1 MSTEIVED
9 RYHPI
14 TLLYKI
20 YNKNENLIIFDI
32 GACEGES
39 SIFYSEHFP
48 NAKLYTFEPVP
59 SNFEL
64 IKKNTATYPSINA
77 FQLALSNENGTATF
91 HVSSGTPDNV
101 DKEDTSDYGNKSS
114 SLLAP
119 ELHTDTHKWLKF
131 ENKIEVKTQ
140 VLADFCEEKQIP
152 KIDFIHIDVQGA
164 ELMVFEGAKEF
175 IKNIDCIWMEVE
187 EVELY
192 KGQPLKP
199 DVEKFM
205 YQRGFFKVLDTT
217 NGQAGDQF
225 YARKDFFIAKK
236 GKMAFYNVNINM
248 AFSEKTK
255 TFKRTLLYRQASY
268 FKNRILQRLGLK
280 K

>member
-1 MSTEIVED
+1 MSKEVIED
-9 RYHPI
+9 MYHPI
-14 TLLYKI
+14 ALLYQI
-20 YNKNENLIIFDI
+20 YNKNEDLIIFDI

-64 IKKNTATYPSINA
+64 VKRNTASYPSINP
-77 FQLALSNENGTATF
+77 FQIALSNQNGTATF
-91 HVSSGTPDNV
+91 HVSSGTPNNIDEN
-101 DKEDTSDYGNKSS
+101 DKTDYGNKSS
-114 SLLAP
+114 SLLSP
-119 ELHTDTHKWLKF
+119 ELHTSTHKWLKF

-140 VLADFCEEKQIP
+140 ILSDFCKEKEIQ

-164 ELMVFEGAKEF
+164 ELMVFEGAHEF
-175 IKNIDCIWMEVE
+175 IKKIDCIWMEVE

-205 YQRGFFKVLDTT
+205 YERGFFKVLDTT

-225 YARKDFFIAKK
+225 YAQKEFFISKK
-236 GKMAFYNVNINM
+236 GQIAFYSVNINM
-248 AFSEKTK
+248 FFSEKMK
-255 TFKRTLLYRQASY
+255 EFRRTILYRQGSY
-268 FKNRILQRLGLK
+268 FATRILQRLGLK

>member
-1 MSTEIVED
+1 MSTESVED
-9 RYHPI
+9 IYHPI
-14 TLLYKI
+14 ALLYKI
-20 YNKNENLIIFDI
+20 YDKNEDLIIFDI

-39 SIFYSEHFP
+39 SIFYSEHFL

-64 IKKNTATYPSINA
+64 IKKNTASYSNINP
-77 FQLALSNENGTATF
+77 FQIALSDKNGTAIF
-91 HVSSGTPDNV
+91 HVSSGTPESI
-101 DKEDTSDYGNKSS
+101 DKDDETDYGNKSS
-114 SLLAP
+114 SLLSP
-119 ELHTDTHKWLKF
+119 ELHTSTHTWLKF

-140 VLADFCEEKQIP
+140 ILSDFCKEKVIS

-164 ELMVFEGAKEF
+164 ELMVFEGANEF

-205 YQRGFFKVLDTT
+205 SQRGFFKVLDTT

-225 YARKDFFIAKK
+225 YAKKDFFIAKK
-236 GKMAFYNVNINM
+236 GIITFYSANINM
-248 AFSEKTK
+248 FFSDKMK
-255 TFKRTLLYRQASY
+255 GFRRSLLYRQGSY

>member
-1 MSTEIVED
+1 MNKEVVED
-9 RYHPI
+9 MYHPI
-14 TLLYKI
+14 TLLYRI
-20 YNKNENLIIFDI
+20 YNKNENLTIFDI

-48 NAKLYTFEPVP
+48 KAKLYTFEPVP

-64 IKKNTATYPSINA
+64 VKKNTISYPNINP
-77 FQLALSNENGTATF
+77 FQIALSNENGTATF
-91 HVSSGTPDNV
+91 HVSSGTPENI
-101 DKEDTSDYGNKSS
+101 DKEDTTDYGNKSS
-114 SLLAP
+114 SLLSP
-119 ELHTDTHKWLKF
+119 ELHTSTHTWLKF

-140 VLADFCEEKQIP
+140 ILSDFCEAKKIP

-164 ELMVFEGAKEF
+164 ELMVFEGANEF

-187 EVELY
+187 EIELY

-205 YQRGFFKVLDTT
+205 SEHGFFKVLDTT

-225 YARKDFFIAKK
+225 YAKTDFFIAKK
-236 GKMAFYNVNINM
+236 GIMAFYAKNINM
-248 AFSEKTK
+248 FFSDRM
-255 TFKRTLLYRQASY
+255 KRVRNRHLYRQGSY
-268 FKNRILQRLGLK
+268 FATRILQQLGLK

>member
-1 MSTEIVED
+1 MSKELVED
-9 RYHPI
+9 MYHPI
-14 TLLYKI
+14 ALLYEI

-64 IKKNTATYPSINA
+64 VKRNTALYPAINP
-77 FQLALSNENGTATF
+77 FQIALSNQNGTATF
-91 HVSSGTPDNV
+91 HVSSGNPDHI
-101 DKEDTSDYGNKSS
+101 DKNDNTDYGNKSS
-114 SLLAP
+114 SLLSP
-119 ELHTDTHKWLKF
+119 ELHTTTHKWLKF
-131 ENKIEVKTQ
+131 ENKIEVQTQ
-140 VLADFCEEKQIP
+140 ILSDFCKEKEIS

-164 ELMVFEGAKEF
+164 ELMVFEGANKF
-175 IKNIDCIWMEVE
+175 MQNIDCVWMEVE

-192 KGQPLKP
+192 KGQPLKA

-205 YQRGFFKVLDTT
+205 YERNFFKVLDTT

-225 YARKDFFIAKK
+225 YAKKDFFIKRK
-236 GKMAFYNVNINM
+236 GQLAFYSVNVNM
-248 AFSEKTK
+248 FFSEKMK
-255 TFKRTLLYRQASY
+255 VFRRSLLYRQGSY

>member
-1 MSTEIVED
+1 MSTALVED
-9 RYHPI
+9 MYHPI
-14 TLLYKI
+14 ALLYKI
-20 YNKNENLIIFDI
+20 YSKNENLIIFDI

-64 IKKNTATYPSINA
+64 IKKNTASYSNITP
-77 FQLALSNENGTATF
+77 FQIALSNENGTATF
-91 HVSSGTPDNV
+91 HVSSGTPENIDN
-101 DKEDTSDYGNKSS
+101 EDTTDYGNKSS
-114 SLLAP
+114 SLLSP
-119 ELHTDTHKWLKF
+119 ELHTSTHQWLKF
-131 ENKIEVKTQ
+131 ENKIEVQTQ
-140 VLADFCEEKQIP
+140 ILSDFCKEKQIP

-164 ELMVFEGAKEF
+164 ELMVFEGAYEF

-187 EVELY
+187 EIELY

-205 YQRGFFKVLDTT
+205 YKRDFFKVLDTT

-225 YARKDFFIAKK
+225 YAKKDFFIAKK
-236 GKMAFYNVNINM
+236 GIMAFYSVNINM
-248 AFSEKTK
+248 FFSEKTK
-255 TFKRTLLYRQASY
+255 LFRRTLLYRQGSY
-268 FKNRILQRLGLK
+268 FTTRILQRLGLK